1 MTTFQHDFI
10 GFRKRSHYSMWLLEI
25 YKRVDTCTCSSLIAS
40 ANLLVLEDGGH
51 VKFSTLAALWT
62 YNQNTYLGDRP
73 HSHISGE
80 SLYPTTSG
88 HNTDR
93 CIHLLLYKKLKG
105 GRRGV
110 GGWWFRTRQII
121 EKWQE
126 NFKVTKISTYIKL
139 IPHSWVLKQKIFA
152 RFFFAPV
159 FDLF

>member
-110 GGWWFRTRQII
+110 GGVAGWGGGGLELDKLLKNGKRTSR
-121 EKWQE
+121 WL
-126 NFKVTKISTYIKL
+126 KL
-139 IPHSWVLKQKIFA
+139 VHTLN
-152 RFFFAPV
+152 
-159 FDLF
+159 LFHIHEC